1 MVKQWWIVVKG
12 WCILC
17 LWVNIIDNIDSKGRA
32 IIPAKFREE
41 LGKTFILT
49 KGLDKCLVIYT
60 MEDWKVFEE
69 KMKQFPTTDEGV
81 RRFFRFLFSGACEC
95 ETDSQGRIIIPQ
107 NLRKYASISKEIV
120 SIGVVN
126 KVEIWSKSNWEIYN
140 DEDNFI
146 DNELAERMAELG
158 I

>member
-1 MVKQWWIVVKG
+1 MFMG
-12 WCILC
+12 EYHH
-17 LWVNIIDNIDSKGRA
+17 NIDSKGRA

-126 KVEIWSKSNWEIYN
+126 KVEIWSKSNWETYN

>member
-1 MVKQWWIVVKG
+1 MFMGEYQH
-12 WCILC
+12 
-17 LWVNIIDNIDSKGRA
+17 NIDTKGRA
-32 IIPAKFREE
+32 IIPAKFRDE
-41 LGKTFILT
+41 LGQTFIIT

-60 MEDWKVFEE
+60 MEEWKEFEN
-69 KMKQFPTTDEGV
+69 KMKQFPSTDEGV

-95 ETDSQGRIIIPQ
+95 EPDSQGRITIPQ
-107 NLRKYASISKEIV
+107 NLRKHANIYKEIV

-126 KVEIWSKSNWEIYN
+126 KVEIWSKENWETYN
-140 DEDNFI
+140 DEDNFV

>member
-1 MVKQWWIVVKG
+1 MFMG
-12 WCILC
+12 EYYH
-17 LWVNIIDNIDSKGRA
+17 NIDSKGRA

-41 LGKTFILT
+41 PGKTFILT

-81 RRFFRFLFSGACEC
+81 RRFFHFLFSGACEC

-107 NLRKYASISKEIV
+107 NLRKYANISKEIV

-126 KVEIWSKSNWEIYN
+126 KVEIWSKSNWETYN

>member
-1 MVKQWWIVVKG
+1 MFMGEYQH
-12 WCILC
+12 
-17 LWVNIIDNIDSKGRA
+17 NIDTKGRI

-41 LGKTFILT
+41 LGQTFVVT

-60 MEDWKVFEE
+60 MEEWKNFEE
-69 KMKQFPTTDEGV
+69 KMKKFPTTDKGV

-95 ETDSQGRIIIPQ
+95 ELDQQGRISIPQ
-107 NLRKYASISKEIV
+107 NLRKHANISKEIV
-120 SIGVVN
+120 SIGIVN
-126 KVEIWSKSNWEIYN
+126 KIEIWSKENWEVYN
-140 DEDNFI
+140 NEDNFI